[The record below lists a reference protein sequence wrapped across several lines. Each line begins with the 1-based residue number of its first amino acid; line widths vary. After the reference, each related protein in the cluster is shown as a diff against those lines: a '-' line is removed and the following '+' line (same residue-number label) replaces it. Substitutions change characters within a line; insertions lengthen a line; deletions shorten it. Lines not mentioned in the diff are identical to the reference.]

1 MDNHQEITQGG
12 VDSSQKQDWLKIYGQ
27 WPPDHNKIIH
37 LFILQGNMKVQMQM
51 PQSDDTYGQ
60 I

>member
-12 VDSSQKQDWLKIYGQ
+12 GDSSQKQDWLKIYGQ

-51 PQSDDTYGQ
+51 PQSDDT
-60 I
+60 